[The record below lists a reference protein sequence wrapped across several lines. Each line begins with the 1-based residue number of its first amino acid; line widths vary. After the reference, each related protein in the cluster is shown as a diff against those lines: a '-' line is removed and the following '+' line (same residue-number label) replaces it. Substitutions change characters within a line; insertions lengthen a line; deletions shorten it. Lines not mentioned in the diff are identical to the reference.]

1 MNRVGTALIF
11 VAILAFSSV
20 AIARADSTMVG
31 VLMSY
36 TSGNEGT
43 DMIVRTA
50 DGHNHDLWFDNLKKP
65 LFHGKELPW
74 CPEFPC
80 DGWPSQLVLGRTRV
94 RVTIGTVHAGGRV
107 IQAPTRV
114 DLAH

>member
-1 MNRVGTALIF
+1 MKLLCIAF
-11 VAILAFSSV
+11 AAAAILGLTMSAV
-20 AIARADSTMVG
+20 ARADSTMVG
-31 VLMSY
+31 VLVSY

-50 DGHNHDLWFDNLKKP
+50 DGHSHDLWFDNLKKP

-80 DGWPSQLVLGRTRV
+80 DGWPSQLVFGKTHV
-94 RVTIGTVHAGGRV
+94 RITIGTVHASGRV

-114 DLAH
+114 DLAK